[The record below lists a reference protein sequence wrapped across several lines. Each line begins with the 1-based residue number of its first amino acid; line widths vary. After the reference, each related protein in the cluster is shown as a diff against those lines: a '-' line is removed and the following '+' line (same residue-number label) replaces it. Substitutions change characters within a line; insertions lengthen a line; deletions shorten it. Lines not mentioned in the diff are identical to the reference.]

1 LHPAAN
7 PVIACIPTVIVG
19 SRKGARA
26 LLVRIPACGRLKQA
40 DPGTLVESTVLFL
53 LVALAM
59 LVAWLGSRRAA
70 LVLFALT
77 FVASVALYLHHASD
91 VLKLSF

>member
-1 LHPAAN
+1 M
-7 PVIACIPTVIVG
+7 
-19 SRKGARA
+19 
-26 LLVRIPACGRLKQA
+26 
-40 DPGTLVESTVLFL
+40 
-53 LVALAM
+53 LA
-59 LVAWLGSRRAA
+59 AWLGSRRSA

>member
-1 LHPAAN
+1 
-7 PVIACIPTVIVG
+7 
-19 SRKGARA
+19 
-26 LLVRIPACGRLKQA
+26 
-40 DPGTLVESTVLFL
+40 VESTVLFL
-53 LVALAM
+53 LIALAM
-59 LVAWLGSRRAA
+59 LVAWLGSRGAA